1 MAARKG
7 LMAIMLLPCLLV
19 ASAFSP
25 CAKLPSPSLSVSVNA
40 KGMSA
45 MGGERRWSA
54 QHRQRE
60 ERRSRGG
67 VLDSRAQLFGFL
79 GGGGPRKPDVRELK
93 SQLMA
98 ACKQTQRGV
107 EGGRDEVEAI
117 VSQLEASSPTKEP
130 SLSPIL
136 GGDWDLAWTS
146 EKEVA
151 FLMEKGLFGDKCVR
165 VFQNIDTAAPSLS
178 NTVLFD
184 NGSFLKVQST
194 FQAGVGGPNSAEG
207 GGDFFSFEFKSAS
220 IRWRNFELPIPP
232 VGKGWSKQ
240 VYLDKDLRIQT
251 DSRGDLAIYSKK
263 L

>member
-194 FQAGVGGPNSAEG
+194 FQAGVGGPNSEG